1 MTDYLDYLESMPD
14 DIKDIV
20 YSKIIYPQPKELLQ
34 EIRDYKIY
42 KYILKKIGRRKV
54 TSNLDNISIIISNMS
69 LAHKICITNI
79 IENIR

>member
-42 KYILKKIGRRKV
+42 KYILKKIGWRKV